1 MVSQNMKKI
10 FLTLFLLMS
19 GHAICNDDDVV
30 IGMGENE
37 GRHACHHCDFAPGGA
52 DDKIHWDRLLFLSS
66 ITPDS
71 MVNPFNDEQQRLFQV
86 ESNKRN
92 QHLYYV
98 YGGIIFGIVV
108 NALGYIAFIGIA
120 DDHLANI
127 IVPAILP
134 TATILSVLFTIYGA
148 SYEIIGGIYDGLPL
162 TCHEDVLEELNFLA
176 QFLVRKGFSKNESD
190 MENVKKVIDNM
201 DLEAIKAAYAR
212 QGNAQLNEVN
222 VLVRSLHEAL
232 VYLKEDKIIDES
244 AIVGEEIQLCLL
256 KDEMAELKKEMA
268 ALKRLVNAPARPD
281 DEA

>member
-1 MVSQNMKKI
+1 MVSQTMKKI
-10 FLTLFLLMS
+10 FLTLILLMG
-19 GHAICNDDDVV
+19 GHAICNDDVV
-30 IGMGENE
+30 IPMGENE
-37 GRHACHHCDFAPGGA
+37 RRNGCHHCDFSPGGA
-52 DDKIHWDRLLFLSS
+52 DDKIHWSRLLFLSS

-71 MVNPFNDEQQRLFQV
+71 IVNPFNDEQQRLFQA
-86 ESNKRN
+86 ESNRRT

-98 YGGIIFGIVV
+98 YGGIAFGIFV

-127 IVPAILP
+127 LVPAILP

-212 QGNAQLNEVN
+212 QGNAQINEVS

-232 VYLKEDKIIDES
+232 VYLKDDKIIDES

-256 KDEMAELKKEMA
+256 KDELAELKKEMA
-268 ALKRLVNAPARPD
+268 AIKRLVKVPARPD